1 MKSFWKNIPKYIRY
15 VIVQAIFLYLFTLL
29 FRLIFYFFF
38 FKSTIQDSGTIAKAW
53 NFGLRFDLRLTLYV
67 MTPLLIMAL
76 IWRNGFFTKNW
87 IRRVVFSYLF
97 IAYLVLV
104 WVYIF
109 DLGHYAYLKLRIEPS
124 VMRFLS
130 DGERGD
136 NATML
141 WETYPIVRVVIAV
154 GLFMWLMGRQ
164 YKGLYR
170 RLSKETP
177 VYLKAGRFT
186 GWTAGIILLFAAGM
200 YGNVA
205 YFPLRWS
212 QAMFSRDNGITS
224 LGLNPILY
232 YISNLSVQADT
243 FDEKKTQELY
253 PTIVDYLGIDHP
265 DVNTLNFEREIPGS
279 DEKKKMNVVLVMLES
294 TGACITSMYGNPMQA
309 TPNMKALADSGILF
323 NHFYVPA
330 ISTARTVYGVT
341 TGVPDVTVT
350 QTASRHPRMV
360 DQRVIMDQFKGYE
373 KYYLLGGNTNWAN
386 VRAVFTNNVAG
397 VKVYEEGMYSAPKA
411 DVWGIADYDLVNEA
425 DKLFKDA
432 NDRKQPFIAFLQLA
446 DNHPPYTTTSGGGG
460 FKKVTEKDIDMAKF
474 KDAGFV
480 SIDQFNALRYE
491 DYNVGH
497 LIDQARKNG
506 YLDNTIFIMFGD
518 HNCNLNP
525 YHFMPVPEYELGS
538 GGVHA
543 TCFIYAPGTV
553 QPGVINY
560 PVSLVDVYPTMAKLV
575 GMPVKNYTM
584 GRDMLDSTISNRYT
598 LSVYSKN
605 LMTHMAIIGNQYQYE
620 INMKTG
626 DPALYDL
633 KSKEPLKNVVKEL
646 PDTAKGLD
654 KLARAMY
661 ESTRYLMFN
670 NKKINAK

>member
-38 FKSTIQDSGTIAKAW
+38 FKSTVQDSGIIAKAW
-53 NFGLRFDLRLTLYV
+53 NIGLRFDLRLTLYV
-67 MTPLLIMAL
+67 MAPLLIIAL
-76 IWRNGFFTKNW
+76 IWRNAFFTRKW
-87 IRRVVFSYLF
+87 IRRVTFIYLF
-97 IAYLVLV
+97 ISYFVLL

-109 DLGHYAYLKLRIEPS
+109 DIGHYAYLGQRIDPS

-130 DGERGD
+130 DGD
-136 NATML
+136 NATMV
-141 WETYPIVRVVIAV
+141 WETYPLVRVVLAV
-154 GLFMWLMGRQ
+154 GLFMWLVSLQ
-164 YKGLYR
+164 YRRMYR
-170 RLSKETP
+170 RLAGEAP
-177 VYLKAGRFT
+177 VYLKAGRYIT
-186 GWTAGIILLFAAGM
+186 WTVSMVLLFAAGC

-212 QAMFSRDNGITS
+212 QAMFCRDNGIIS

-232 YISNLSVQADT
+232 YVSNMNGQDDT
-243 FDEKKTQELY
+243 FDEKKTREYY
-253 PTIVDYLGIDHP
+253 PTIAAYLGIDKP
-265 DVNTLNFEREIPGS
+265 DAENLNFVREIPGS

-294 TGACITSMYGNPMQA
+294 TGACVTSMYGNPMQA

-341 TGVPDVTVT
+341 TGVPDITII
-350 QTASRHPRMV
+350 QTASRHPQMV
-360 DQRVIMDQFKGYE
+360 DQRVVMDQFKGYE

-386 VRAVFTNNVAG
+386 IRAVFTNNVEG

-411 DVWGIADYDLVNEA
+411 DVWGISDYDLVNEA
-425 DKLFKDA
+425 NKLFKNA

-446 DNHPPYTTTSGGGG
+446 DNHPPYTTTSGDGGY
-460 FKKVTEKDIDMAKF
+460 KKLTEKDIDMKKF
-474 KDAGFV
+474 REAGFV
-480 SIDQFNALRYE
+480 SMDQFNALRYE

-497 LIDQARKNG
+497 LIDQARKSG

-518 HNCNLNP
+518 HNCSLNP
-525 YHFMPVPEYELGS
+525 YHFMPIPEYELGS

-553 QPGVINY
+553 KPGVINY
-560 PVSLVDVYPTMAKLV
+560 PVSLVDVYPTMAKMV
-575 GMPVKNYTM
+575 GMQVKNYTM
-584 GRDMLDSTISNRYT
+584 GRDMLDSTIANRYT
-598 LSVYSKN
+598 LSVYAKN
-605 LMTHMAIIGNQYQYE
+605 LMTHMAIIGDQYQYE

-626 DPALYDL
+626 APALYDL
-633 KSKEPLKNVVKEL
+633 KSKDPLKNVVKEL

-654 KLARAMY
+654 KLAKAMY
-661 ESTRYLMFN
+661 ESTRYMLFN
-670 NKKINAK
+670 NKKHSAK

>member
-1 MKSFWKNIPKYIRY
+1 MKSFWKNIPRYIRY

-38 FKSTIQDSGTIAKAW
+38 FKSTVQDSGIIAKAW
-53 NFGLRFDLRLTLYV
+53 NIGIRFDLRLTLYI
-67 MTPLLIMAL
+67 MAPLLIIAL
-76 IWRNGFFTKNW
+76 IWRNAFFTRKW
-87 IRRVVFSYLF
+87 IRIVTFVYLF
-97 IAYLVLV
+97 ISYFVLL

-109 DLGHYAYLKLRIEPS
+109 DLGNYAYLGQRIDPS

-130 DGERGD
+130 DGD
-136 NATML
+136 NATMV
-141 WETYPIVRVVIAV
+141 WETYPLVRVLLAV
-154 GLFMWLMGRQ
+154 GLFMWLVSLQ
-164 YKGLYR
+164 YRRAYR
-170 RLSKETP
+170 RLSSEAP
-177 VYLKAGRFT
+177 VYLKAGRYT
-186 GWTAGIILLFAAGM
+186 TWTVGMVLLFAAGC

-212 QAMFSRDNGITS
+212 QAMFCRDNGIIS

-232 YISNLSVQADT
+232 YVSNMNGQDDT
-243 FDEKKTQELY
+243 FDEKKTREYY
-253 PTIVDYLGIDHP
+253 PTITAYLGIDKP
-265 DVNTLNFEREIPGS
+265 DAENLNFAREIPGS

-294 TGACITSMYGNPMQA
+294 TGACVTSMYGNPMQA

-341 TGVPDVTVT
+341 TGVPDITII
-350 QTASRHPRMV
+350 QTASRHPQMV
-360 DQRVIMDQFKGYE
+360 DQRVVMDQFKGYE

-386 VRAVFTNNVAG
+386 IRAVFTNNVEG

-411 DVWGIADYDLVNEA
+411 DVWGISDYDLVNEA
-425 DKLFKDA
+425 NKLFKDA

-446 DNHPPYTTTSGGGG
+446 DNHPPYTTTSGDGGY
-460 FKKVTEKDIDMAKF
+460 KKLTEKDIDMKKF

-480 SIDQFNALRYE
+480 SMDQFNALRYE

-497 LIDQARKNG
+497 LIDQARKSG

-518 HNCNLNP
+518 HNCSLNP
-525 YHFMPVPEYELGS
+525 YHFMPLPEYELGS

-553 QPGVINY
+553 KPGVINY
-560 PVSLVDVYPTMAKLV
+560 PVSLVDVYPTMAKMV
-575 GMPVKNYTM
+575 GMPIKNYTM
-584 GRDMLDSTISNRYT
+584 GRDMLDSTIANRYT
-598 LSVYSKN
+598 LSVYAKN
-605 LMTHMAIIGNQYQYE
+605 LMTHMAIIGDQYQYE

-626 DPALYDL
+626 APALYDL
-633 KSKEPLKNVVKEL
+633 KSKDPLKNVVKEL

-661 ESTRYLMFN
+661 ESTRYMLFN
-670 NKKINAK
+670 NKKHSAK